1 MIMRPKRLLPPRFL
15 PLPRL
20 LRSEISRVAV
30 CNTVRCR
37 FFYVSLRYILASS
50 MNMNASSIGSSS
62 SFPAMSAGFD
72 LLHAHT
78 PRLAIQELGA
88 GGSVSRTSSAGS
100 LGGRE
105 LQPLSLA
112 WEGGGTSS
120 AKVTSSASQVGDNMF
135 MLADSSDDDG
145 NAGPS
150 RLVRQEHVGVVD
162 EDRVMRVVQ
171 EEDDG
176 GLSDS
181 AFRFGAFSLKLCF
194 PPEYP
199 SVKLCSHFVFL
210 FRASANGE
218 AHCSMQEVVEFVTE
232 PKGNLE

>member
-1 MIMRPKRLLPPRFL
+1 
-15 PLPRL
+15 
-20 LRSEISRVAV
+20 
-30 CNTVRCR
+30 
-37 FFYVSLRYILASS
+37 

-162 EDRVMRVVQ
+162 EDGVMRVVQ

-218 AHCSMQEVVEFVTE
+218 ARCSMQEVVEFVQ
-232 PKGNLE
+232 PKGQLE